1 MDVDEL
7 FKEIIKKL
15 DDENYNIEIPK
26 IKNKKEK
33 DEILNNV
40 ALIRDTLYHNYLKY
54 RKKPSEK
61 KLTNKESEFIKAYER
76 DVLKNK
82 PDMGNVFRR
91 GEIKK
96 SMSILNRYKK
106 KIKKIKVRTL
116 QSPLSGITA
125 EQATQEAI
133 ERQRQSM
140 GGYKKSRKRKRKRKR
155 KTKRKK

>member
-15 DDENYNIEIPK
+15 DDENYNIKIPK

-33 DEILNNV
+33 DKILNNV
-40 ALIRDTLYHNYLKY
+40 HLIRDTLRHNYLKY

-61 KLTNKESEFIKAYER
+61 KLTKKESEFIKAYER
-76 DVLKNK
+76 DVLKNN
-82 PDMGNVFRR
+82 PDMGDVFRP
-91 GEIKK
+91 GEITKA
-96 SMSILNRYKK
+96 MNILNRYRK

-116 QSPLSGITA
+116 SPLSGITA
-125 EQATQEAI
+125 EQATQEA
-133 ERQRQSM
+133 RKRQSM

>member
-15 DDENYNIEIPK
+15 DDENYNIKIPK

-33 DEILNNV
+33 DKILNNV
-40 ALIRDTLYHNYLKY
+40 HLIRDTLRHNYLKY
-54 RKKPSEK
+54 RKKPSGN
-61 KLTNKESEFIKAYER
+61 KLTKKESEFIKAYER

-82 PDMGNVFRR
+82 PDMGNVFRT

-96 SMSILNRYKK
+96 AMNILNRYRK

-116 QSPLSGITA
+116 RSPLSGITA
-125 EQATQEAI
+125 EQATQEA
-133 ERQRQSM
+133 RKRQSM

>member
-15 DDENYNIEIPK
+15 DDENYNIKITK

-76 DVLKNK
+76 DVLKND
-82 PDMGNVFRR
+82 PDMGDVFKS
-91 GEIKK
+91 GEITKA
-96 SMSILNRYKK
+96 MNILNRYRK
-106 KIKKIKVRTL
+106 KIKKINRF
-116 QSPLSGITA
+116 QSPLSEWDA
-125 EQATQEAI
+125 EKATTEARL
-133 ERQRQSM
+133 RQRQSK
-140 GGYKKSRKRKRKRKR
+140 GGYKKSKKRKRKRKR